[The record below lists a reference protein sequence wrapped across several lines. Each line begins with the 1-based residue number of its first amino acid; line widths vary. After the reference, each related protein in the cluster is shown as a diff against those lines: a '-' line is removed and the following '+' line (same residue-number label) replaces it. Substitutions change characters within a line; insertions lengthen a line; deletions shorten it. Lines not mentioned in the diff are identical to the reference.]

1 MASINTR
8 ASLVV
13 QVDASNNAQGNTDNI
28 SSAGTPLT
36 VLCNRDYRVV
46 DWAFVT
52 NVISAQNDGAVLIET
67 VTSAGSPTTIG
78 NVDASADSGSV
89 TNILRPTTVTLGQG
103 TTNAL
108 IQAANVVRG
117 NTLRVRSIAA
127 AGDLGANIRCS
138 GIITILPGNRYA
150 AGAGTYYPNNSTA
163 LQA

>member
-52 NVISAQNDGAVLIET
+52 NVISGQNDGAVLIES
-67 VTSAGSPTTIG
+67 VTSLGATTLG
-78 NVDASADSGSV
+78 NVDASADSGST

-108 IQAANVVRG
+108 IQAANVSRG

>member
-8 ASLVV
+8 ASLSV
-13 QVDASNNAQGNTDNI
+13 QVEAANSAQGNTDNI
-28 SSAGTPLT
+28 CSATGVPLT

-52 NVISAQNDGAVLIET
+52 NVISGQVDGAVLIES
-67 VTSAGSPTTIG
+67 VTALGAATIG
-78 NVDASADSGSV
+78 NVDASSDSGSA
-89 TNILRPTTVTLGQG
+89 TNFLRPTTVTLGQG

-108 IQAANVVRG
+108 IQAANVTRG

-127 AGDLGANIRCS
+127 AGDFGANIRCS
-138 GIITILPGNRYA
+138 GTITVLPGNRYA
-150 AGAGTYYPNNSTA
+150 AGAGTYYPNNGSA